1 MTNAPILIYP
11 DLYVD
16 ASRDGLGMVLGQT
29 QYENEVVIAY
39 SGRELNRVER
49 NYCTTEW
56 EALAVIK
63 GTKKFQTY
71 LYGHHFFVHT
81 DHQSKLFPWMGHH
94 SVHRTISQKWQQAW
108 PRDSPRHT
116 LRKAAIPMK
125 VAFC

>member
-1 MTNAPILIYP
+1 
-11 DLYVD
+11 
-16 ASRDGLGMVLGQT
+16 MVLGQT

-81 DHQSKLFPWMGHH
+81 DHHFLIWLMRIKEPTGRLARWSLLL
-94 SVHRTISQKWQQAW
+94 QQ
-108 PRDSPRHT
+108 
-116 LRKAAIPMK
+116 
-125 VAFC
+125 